1 MNKFK
6 AAVITASL
14 FLFLLSGCSLK
25 RTIVNST
32 GLIMDDVEGAF
43 YEENDILF
51 AQAAIPGNLKL
62 LDGLIRGS
70 NRENESL
77 LIKGSK
83 LYGMYAMAFLEDA
96 TADKKDDR
104 ENMAR
109 AKNFYKRARDYG
121 MAALMKNNDFKKAQ
135 EGSYDEFKSSLQ
147 AFGKNDV
154 EPLFWTAFSW
164 GSFVNLSKNSP
175 MDIADLPK
183 VKAMIERVIEIDD
196 TYFYGLPHLF
206 MIVYYSMPKMFGG
219 DTDLA
224 KKEYDRVKE
233 ISGAKLALVEVYMAK
248 HYAVQLQDRALFDTF
263 IEAVN
268 NTDDDVIPEIMF
280 TKVAKK
286 KAAVMAEKADQL
298 F

>member
-6 AAVITASL
+6 AAAVLAAL
-14 FLFLLSGCSLK
+14 FVFLLSGCSLK

-51 AQAAIPGNLKL
+51 AQEAIPGNLKL

-70 NRENESL
+70 NRENEAL

-96 TADKKDDR
+96 SADKKTDR
-104 ENMAR
+104 ENLAR
-109 AKNFYKRARDYG
+109 AKNFYKRAKEYG
-121 MAALMKNNDFKKAQ
+121 MAALLKNPDFKKGYEADL
-135 EGSYDEFKSSLQ
+135 DEFKSSLQ
-147 AFGKNDV
+147 AFKKDDV
-154 EPLFWTAFSW
+154 EALFWAAFSW
-164 GSFVNLSKNSP
+164 GSYINLSKNSP
-175 MDIADLPK
+175 MDIADLPR

-248 HYAVQLQDRALFDTF
+248 HYAVQLQDRQLFDGF
-263 IEAVN
+263 LESVN
-268 NTDDDVIPEIMF
+268 NTADDVIPEIMF

-286 KAAVMAEKADQL
+286 KAAVLAERAEQL